1 MTPPF
6 TELYL
11 ELAVKLQE
19 MEKFR
24 FFFLAE

>member
-19 MEKFR
+19 MEKFS